1 MSRPPRRPEGPRRP
15 SSSSSPL
22 SKGRSQERHAER
34 PAGRPGHAAGAAP
47 EEERPRRPRG
57 GDAVTETPRGGRN
70 PRGAEAGR
78 APREVTPPNTLW
90 LYGLHTVAAA
100 LANPRRRFKRLLL
113 TAEAEAA
120 LAEKLPKPWKLQAE
134 RVERARFQTFL
145 TEDAVHQG
153 AALLAEPLPPVAL
166 EDALEK
172 SRGTVLLLDQV
183 TDPRNVGAI
192 LRSAAAFGAAAVV
205 MQDRNA
211 PPETG
216 AMARAAVGA
225 LDTVPVVR
233 EVNLAR
239 TITVLQKAGY
249 WVMGLD
255 GTAKTELAAA
265 KPHDRPAALVL
276 GAEDSGLRRL
286 QRETCDELVKLP
298 IRPEMESLNVSVAA
312 AIALY
317 ELSRGG

>member
-1 MSRPPRRPEGPRRP
+1 MHPPEARREKPD
-15 SSSSSPL
+15 
-22 SKGRSQERHAER
+22 H
-34 PAGRPGHAAGAAP
+34 
-47 EEERPRRPRG
+47 
-57 GDAVTETPRGGRN
+57 
-70 PRGAEAGR
+70 
-78 APREVTPPNTLW
+78 NTLW
-90 LYGLHTVAAA
+90 LYGLHAVAAA

-113 TAEAEAA
+113 TTEAEAA

-153 AALLAEPLPPVAL
+153 AALLAEPLPPVDL
-166 EDALEK
+166 EDALAA

-192 LRSAAAFGAAAVV
+192 LRSAAAFGAAAVI

-233 EVNLAR
+233 EVNLSRAIV
-239 TITVLQKAGY
+239 TLQKAGY
-249 WVMGLD
+249 WVMGMD
-255 GTAKTELAAA
+255 GAAKTTLAAA
-265 KPHDRPAALVL
+265 KPKDRPVALVL

-298 IRPEMESLNVSVAA
+298 ITDAIESLNVSVAA
-312 AIALY
+312 AVALY
-317 ELSRGG
+317 ELARG

>member
-1 MSRPPRRPEGPRRP
+1 MAEPARGGRPPR
-15 SSSSSPL
+15 
-22 SKGRSQERHAER
+22 
-34 PAGRPGHAAGAAP
+34 
-47 EEERPRRPRG
+47 G
-57 GDAVTETPRGGRN
+57 GQD
-70 PRGAEAGR
+70 AGR
-78 APREVTPPNTLW
+78 APREATPPNTLW

-100 LANPRRRFKRLLL
+100 LANPRRRLKRLLL

-120 LAEKLPKPWKLQAE
+120 LAEKLPRPWKLQAE

-153 AALLAEPLPPVAL
+153 AALLVEPLPPVAL

-265 KPHDRPAALVL
+265 KPTDRPAALVL

>member
-1 MSRPPRRPEGPRRP
+1 MSRPPRRPEGPRSPSR
-15 SSSSSPL
+15 SSSHGAAHGAAHGPAQ
-22 SKGRSQERHAER
+22 G
-34 PAGRPGHAAGAAP
+34 AGRAPGRTPRPGAPAP
-47 EEERPRRPRG
+47 EPAAEPAPRG
-57 GDAVTETPRGGRN
+57 RGRN
-70 PRGAEAGR
+70 PRDLRGTEPLHPPEAR
-78 APREVTPPNTLW
+78 REKPDHNTLW
-90 LYGLHTVAAA
+90 LYGLHAVAAA

-113 TAEAEAA
+113 TTEAEAA

-153 AALLAEPLPPVAL
+153 AALLAEPLPPVDL
-166 EDALEK
+166 EDALAA

-192 LRSAAAFGAAAVV
+192 LRSAAAFGAAAVI

-233 EVNLAR
+233 EVNLSRAIV
-239 TITVLQKAGY
+239 TLQKAGY
-249 WVMGLD
+249 WVMGMD
-255 GTAKTELAAA
+255 GAAKTTLAAA
-265 KPHDRPAALVL
+265 KPKDRPVALVL

-298 IRPEMESLNVSVAA
+298 ITDAIESLNVSVAA
-312 AIALY
+312 AVALY
-317 ELSRGG
+317 ELARG